1 MPALMLCRV
10 PAASGGAAVETVH
23 AWSSLKG
30 TARLI
35 VLLAIAF
42 PILHSSS
49 APAAGGGQ
57 ISAVTGDLRVVEIDS
72 SAYPTVESVVVVPRA
87 LSRQSLSSESFEVRQ
102 GDAVLP
108 VEVVPLDPSALEL
121 VMVVDASA
129 AIGDGF
135 FLAQGGLL
143 ELPVHLSEP
152 KLAVVRAAHPARVV
166 LPLTADPLAVSKAL
180 TSLEPGGADALA
192 EGLELAVE
200 QFSVTG
206 NARRAILVVAGDATI
221 DDPVRLMRLAA
232 SATTMGATVY
242 VISLGD
248 GAPTELALLASITS
262 GRVIAPDRGTIV
274 AAVDQ
279 IVADLRGQYR
289 LRIRLPGADGLA
301 DAEDRPPGE
310 VVAVLGLQSVAAT
323 VHADGTSAEV
333 RLPIAIPP
341 SVASDLASTAAERSN
356 AAAAVSDGLIVGAVL
371 LLVAAA
377 MALAS
382 AAARLALARPDP
394 GPGRSAGEEAA
405 AAASQVDDAA
415 TGGDESRLLGVG
427 PADRR

>member
-1 MPALMLCRV
+1 
-10 PAASGGAAVETVH
+10 VH
-23 AWSSLKG
+23 AWRSLRG

-35 VLLAIAF
+35 VLVAIAF
-42 PILHSSS
+42 PILNSSS
-49 APAAGGGQ
+49 APAVGGGHH

-87 LSRQSLSSESFEVRQ
+87 LSRRSLSSESFEVRQ
-102 GDAVLP
+102 GGTVLP
-108 VEVVPLDPSALEL
+108 VEVVPMDPSALEL

-129 AIGDGF
+129 AVGDTF

-143 ELPVHLSEP
+143 EVPVHLSEP

-180 TSLEPGGADALA
+180 TSMEPGGADALGD
-192 EGLELAVE
+192 GLELAVE
-200 QFSVTG
+200 QFSSTG

-232 SATTMGATVY
+232 SATSAGATVY
-242 VISLGD
+242 VISLGNR
-248 GAPTELALLASITS
+248 APTELALLASMTS
-262 GRVIAPDRGTIV
+262 GQVIAPDHGTML

-289 LRIRLPGADGLA
+289 LRIRLSGGDGFADV
-301 DAEDRPPGE
+301 DDRPPGD
-310 VVAVLGLQSVAAT
+310 VVAILGLQSVAAT

-333 RLPIAIPP
+333 RLPISIPP

-356 AAAAVSDGLIVGAVL
+356 AADSAVSDGLIVGAVL

-377 MALAS
+377 MAIAGSLAS
-382 AAARLALARPDP
+382 AAARLSVARPE
-394 GPGRSAGEEAA
+394 PGRGRGSGEQAGAA
-405 AAASQVDDAA
+405 RNHADDAVA
-415 TGGDESRLLGVG
+415 GVDESPLLGVG
-427 PADRR
+427 PAGRR